1 MGRGVIDAP
10 MENVVG
16 YLQKFQ
22 NRLEYDETLLV
33 HDRLSLYIIL
43 TTPI

>member
-10 MENVVG
+10 MDSVVN

-22 NRLEYDETLLV
+22 NRLEYDDTLLV
-33 HDRLSLYIIL
+33 G
-43 TTPI
+43 